1 MREYGRVH
9 SAFWASADVQ
19 ALSDDAKM
27 LALYL
32 LSCSHGTIAGAFR
45 MPDGYVSEDLKWTST
60 RVSKGFEELFK
71 NGFVNRCET
80 TKWVWIR
87 KFLQWNAPEN
97 PNQWKAVWKIV
108 GQIPLQCVWR
118 ADFLALLAKLAG
130 REPPPEANPC
140 ETVPEPFRN
149 LNSIPTATATAS
161 QQEEDKPVALKRDDG
176 PVDRIFEHWRS
187 EFRHPKAGLDPKRR
201 RAIQR
206 SLEAYDEDTLKAAI
220 SGYKLSPHHMG
231 QNDQRTVY
239 DDISLFLRDAEHI
252 DRGLNF
258 ARAPPT
264 AVKSAVEIARE
275 NLRKNI
281 NGSESR
287 VVSEQTGRSGDSG
300 VGSLARLLR

>member
-1 MREYGRVH
+1 MSGHISIQGWEQLQHYKDRNPTWVKLYQNLLTSESWVLGTDLSRLVQV
-9 SAFWASADVQ
+9 AS
-19 ALSDDAKM
+19 M
-27 LALYL
+27 LLAARYKNEIPYRWDL
-32 LSCSHGTIAGAFR
+32 IKKVAGLDCTEKA
-45 MPDGYVSEDLKWTST
+45 
-60 RVSKGFEELFK
+60 FEEAIRHLEATSFLTVHRVATPASTALAQCSTHSEGSVLRGEERREEKSRGEK
-71 NGFVNRCET
+71 NRSVE
-80 TKWVWIR
+80 
-87 KFLQWNAPEN
+87 L
-97 PNQWKAVWKIV
+97 
-108 GQIPLQCVWR
+108 
-118 ADFLALLAKLAG
+118 KLD
-130 REPPPEANPC
+130 R
-140 ETVPEPFRN
+140 
-149 LNSIPTATATAS
+149 
-161 QQEEDKPVALKRDDG
+161 DPVE
-176 PVDRIFEHWRS
+176 RIFEHWRS

-287 VVSEQTGRSGDSG
+287 VVSEQTGRSGDG
-300 VGSLARLLR
+300 GMGSLARLLR